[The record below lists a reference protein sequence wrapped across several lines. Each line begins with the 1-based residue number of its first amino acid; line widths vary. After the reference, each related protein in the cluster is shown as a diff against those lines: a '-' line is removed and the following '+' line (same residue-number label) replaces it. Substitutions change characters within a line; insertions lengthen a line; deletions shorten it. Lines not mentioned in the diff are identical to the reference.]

1 VRLNRSSLI
10 AVALGLLSAPILH
23 AAQTGVFTC
32 AGATPIKV
40 SYFDI
45 APPTASTNI
54 GSQSGGAGAGKV
66 TFGTLTIH
74 AALQQF
80 GTLAPAM
87 GSSFTSCTLT
97 HNSLTFT
104 FGLSVLTNLDAIS
117 GAASTGT
124 AGTAS
129 YTQAVFSIASVSVSG
144 GNDGDDGGD
153 DGGWNRSTNTA
164 GSAVPI
170 S

>member
-1 VRLNRSSLI
+1 LV
-10 AVALGLLSAPILH
+10 LLSGPVLH

-32 AGATPIKV
+32 TGATPIKV

-45 APPTASTNI
+45 APPTTSSNI

-80 GTLAPAM
+80 GVLAPSI
-87 GSSFTSCTLT
+87 GSSFTTCTLT

-104 FGLSVLTNLDAIS
+104 FGLSVLTNIDAIS
-117 GAASTGT
+117 GAASTGS
-124 AGTAS
+124 AGSAS
-129 YTQAVFSIASVSVSG
+129 YTQAVFSIGGVTVSG
-144 GNDGDDGGD
+144 GNEGDDGGD
-153 DGGWNRSTNTA
+153 DGGWNRTTNTS
-164 GSAVPI
+164 GSTVPA

>member
-1 VRLNRSSLI
+1 MVRARHTTGDPDVKFTPRPFPAWMYEQGHWVDRWRGYGEMLNTY
-10 AVALGLLSAPILH
+10 AV
-23 AAQTGVFTC
+23 QE
-32 AGATPIKV
+32 AG
-40 SYFDI
+40 
-45 APPTASTNI
+45 
-54 GSQSGGAGAGKV
+54 
-66 TFGTLTIH
+66 
-74 AALQQF
+74 QQF
-80 GTLAPAM
+80 GVLAPAL
-87 GSSFTSCTLT
+87 GSSFASCTLT

-104 FGLSVLTNLDAIS
+104 FGASVLTNLDAIS

-153 DGGWNRSTNTA
+153 DGGWNRITNTQ
-164 GSAVPI
+164 GSTVPV